1 MSVSALAHCPLRATT
16 DTVLSDPFAF
26 VRTISRVRRSRSKQ
40 NHMTFDTRVH
50 PFKVRMIRVQHLAIN
65 YRHGQAAVT
74 DQLHAVGIKL

>member
-1 MSVSALAHCPLRATT
+1 
-16 DTVLSDPFAF
+16 
-26 VRTISRVRRSRSKQ
+26 
-40 NHMTFDTRVH
+40 MTFDTRVH